1 MDKGRTQKIAPLKS
15 KAQTAKNENSIVEEA
30 DSLDNFS
37 NPMNLSNCKES
48 FCEEEED
55 FDSESKSKQN
65 LVNKIATSAWNFL
78 FTSNQAPVTQN
89 FFRNQDLSVDV
100 KCNPFWVPRFM
111 ILYKYMSSSNV
122 IWKYVDLLQLALKS
136 DRGQDPSDTQ
146 FAYWVM
152 RLAIS
157 MMISVTYLIKEID
170 VSTFPN
176 LNLIVKGDD
185 RDFNEMSYMGPNQTM
200 LDITIDLQRKHELS
214 SHDYSGDAVHTDRK
228 RKLKLLIKNERF
240 LRRILDLN
248 VGQYLAGEVRYNM
261 STSFLD
267 IYEITKQEML
277 ETVEE
282 VTDLFKVKDTTLKGY
297 DFLDEEN

>member
-1 MDKGRTQKIAPLKS
+1 
-15 KAQTAKNENSIVEEA
+15 
-30 DSLDNFS
+30 
-37 NPMNLSNCKES
+37 MNLSNCKEN
-48 FCEEEED
+48 FCDEGED
-55 FDSESKSKQN
+55 FDSESKSKPN

-78 FTSNQAPVTQN
+78 FTSNQAPVTQM
-89 FFRNQDLSVDV
+89 FFHDQDLMVDV
-100 KCNPFWVPRFM
+100 KSNPFWVPRFM

-136 DRGQDPSDTQ
+136 DRGQDPTDTQ

-170 VSTFPN
+170 VSSFPN
-176 LNLIVKGDD
+176 LNLIVKGAD

-214 SHDYSGDAVHTDRK
+214 SSDYGGDAVYTDRK

-240 LRRILDLN
+240 LRRILDVN
-248 VGQYLAGEVRYNM
+248 VGQYLAGEVRDNM
-261 STSFLD
+261 SRSFLD

-282 VTDLFKVKDTTLKGY
+282 VTDLFKVKDSTLKGY